1 MATSLLQGENMRTTK
16 LLGLLLIGCSLVLI
30 VLPAALPATVVHE
43 GGLEFQARNDGCGVA
58 IMAALE
64 RADELCGYNAR
75 QRLLLTTTAGVVLFV
90 AGVVL
95 ASGSSE
101 SYRSRVGARR

>member
-1 MATSLLQGENMRTTK
+1 MRTTK
-16 LLGLLLIGCSLVLI
+16 LLGLLLIGCALVLI

-43 GGLEFQARNDGCGVA
+43 GGLEFQARTDGCGAA

-64 RADELCGYNAR
+64 HEDEPCGYHAR
-75 QRLLLTTTAGVVLFV
+75 QRLLLTTTSGVVLFV

-95 ASGSSE
+95 ANGPSDR
-101 SYRSRVGARR
+101 YRSRVDAKR